1 MSGKI
6 EEGCVGAGTGASCL
20 GFKGGIGTSSRVLP
34 KGLGGYSVGVLVQTN
49 FGGILTI
56 NGAPVGRELGKF
68 YLSEMVP
75 PGPNDVDGS
84 CMIIVAT
91 DAPLSSRN
99 LKRLAKRAVLGLART
114 GGFMANGSGDYV
126 IAFSTA
132 YRIPHAAPGNDQAAG
147 LLPAVQ
153 FLHDELMTP
162 LFLAVVEATEEAI
175 YNSLFMAETVTGRD
189 GHTTEALPIK
199 QVLEIL
205 QRYNLLNLQ
214 KRLPGLRSQ

>member
-1 MSGKI
+1 
-6 EEGCVGAGTGASCL
+6 VGAGTGTSCL

-34 KGLGGYSVGVLVQTN
+34 KERGGYTVGVLVQTN
-49 FGGILTI
+49 YGGVLTI

-68 YLSEMVP
+68 YMSEMTQP
-75 PGPNDVDGS
+75 REDDGS

-91 DAPLSSRN
+91 DAPLSVRN

-132 YRIPHAAPGNDQAAG
+132 YRIPHAPPRDDQAVG

-153 FLHDELMTP
+153 LLHDELMTP
-162 LFLAVVEATEEAI
+162 LFLAVVEATEEAV
-175 YNSLFMAETVTGRD
+175 YNSMFMATTITGRD
-189 GHTTEALPIK
+189 GHTIEALPIGRT
-199 QVLEIL
+199 LEIL

-214 KRLPGLRSQ
+214 KKLPGVR